1 MGPRAA
7 ALQHELRVGPL
18 NQLRHGPAPPPRLP
32 FSILPLGG
40 GVGERA
46 GAASTLVDTLQ
57 RALLRL
63 GVALG
68 ERIGIERVAAGGERA
83 QGADAARS
91 EEHTSELQSPMR
103 LSYAVFCLKKKKT
116 QVHTYQISAHS
127 R

>member
-83 QGADAARS
+83 QGADAACNAFTHESVAFGDRKS
-91 EEHTSELQSPMR
+91 TSLNS
-103 LSYAVFCLKKKKT
+103 S
-116 QVHTYQISAHS
+116 H
-127 R
+127 

>member
-63 GVALG
+63 GVAID
-68 ERIGIERVAAGGERA
+68 ERTGIERVAAGRERA
-83 QGADAARS
+83 HGADAACTALTQERLPS
-91 EEHTSELQSPMR
+91 RQRVGRDATASPRPTPRNEHR
-103 LSYAVFCLKKKKT
+103 
-116 QVHTYQISAHS
+116 
-127 R
+127 RD